1 MVKPRAFFITLAL
14 TVLLGFVLAGGSV
27 YWVLAQGPLNLW
39 RGGVEYFPRGAV
51 FVPRQ
56 APVMASLLVNPDRLE
71 SFTQI
76 VVHPERRRR
85 SHRELQD
92 FTQSLLAK
100 TDLNYL
106 QEIRPWLGEEI
117 TLAVTSLDYDQ
128 EPSNGS
134 QPGYLLVVHSRD
146 PQLSREFLQIHGTQA
161 AIAGEADLVF
171 EQHQGVNLT
180 YQKPR
185 QQVSNS
191 ALLASAV
198 VSDYV
203 LFANHPQ
210 VLKAALTC
218 VQAPSLSLTQAAV
231 YREALTQLEKP
242 HVGVIYANLPGL
254 SAWLGG
260 EERSENP
267 ALRQTLTF
275 SFGLQ
280 SQGLVV
286 STSLSGV
293 KSVDSL
299 PTLSSPLSP
308 LQRVPASSVL
318 VVAGRNLAGLWQT
331 LQDSLPASSPLGQTL
346 QQLLARIETPLGLDL
361 SQDIFSWVQGDY
373 SLILLPDSSDSAP
386 AWALIAERLTGANV
400 DEAMAHLDA
409 LAQSQGYNITPLTV
423 GGQTVTA
430 WTTLKTQQKGS
441 LTALEAQ
448 VQGAH
453 LTLDN
458 QEIFA
463 TSLAALGLV
472 VDSQTPSLEG
482 SVKFSRAT
490 QALPKDNRGYFYL
503 DWQGAE
509 AYLVRQVPFL
519 RVVELSLRPFFKNVR
534 SFTLTSPTESS
545 PQVTAY
551 FNLGTQE

>member
-1 MVKPRAFFITLAL
+1 
-14 TVLLGFVLAGGSV
+14 
-27 YWVLAQGPLNLW
+27 
-39 RGGVEYFPRGAV
+39 
-51 FVPRQ
+51 
-56 APVMASLLVNPDRLE
+56 MASLLVNPDRLE
-71 SFTQI
+71 SFTQL
-76 VVHPERRRR
+76 VVRPERRRR
-85 SHRELQD
+85 SHQELQD
-92 FTQSLLAK
+92 FAQSLLAK
-100 TDLNYL
+100 TDLNYP

-128 EPSNGS
+128 EPGNGS

-198 VSDYV
+198 VGNYV

-218 VQAPSLSLTQAAV
+218 VQAPSLSLTQASV
-231 YREALTQLEKP
+231 YQEALTQLEKP

-254 SAWLGG
+254 SSWLGG
-260 EERSENP
+260 QGRSENL
-267 ALRQTLTF
+267 AIKQTLTF
-275 SFGLQ
+275 GFALQ

-286 STSLSGV
+286 TTSLSGA
-293 KSVDSL
+293 KFVDSL
-299 PTLSSPLSP
+299 PTLSPPLSP
-308 LQRVPASSVL
+308 LQGVPASSVL

-361 SQDIFSWVQGDY
+361 AQDIFSWVRGDY
-373 SLILLPDSSDSAP
+373 SLFLLPDSASTEP
-386 AWALIAERLTGANV
+386 AWALIAERVPEADVDGAI
-400 DEAMAHLDA
+400 ERLDA
-409 LAQSQGYNITPLTV
+409 LARSQGYNLTPLPV
-423 GGQTVTA
+423 GEETVTA
-430 WTTLKTQQKGS
+430 WTALKTRQKGS

-458 QEIFA
+458 REIFA

-472 VDSQTPSLEG
+472 VAPQTPSLE
-482 SVKFSRAT
+482 STAKFSRAI
-490 QALPKDNRGYFYL
+490 QALPEDNRGYFYL
-503 DWQGAE
+503 DWQGSE

-519 RVVELSLRPFFKNVR
+519 KVVELSLRPFFKNVR
-534 SFTLTSPTESS
+534 SFTLTSPSLAGST